1 MQIML
6 FRNIRIM
13 VKNMQ
18 NVPQK
23 LGSLA
28 ERLEICRDQ
37 DNNPDS
43 AAYKRKLEELVDEE
57 DLIMEDYIP
66 MKQPRL
72 GGVQTLSPEAL

>member
-1 MQIML
+1 
-6 FRNIRIM
+6 M
-13 VKNMQ
+13 VKNMH

-43 AAYKRKLEELVDEE
+43 AAYKRKIEELVDEE
-57 DLIMEDYIP
+57 A
-66 MKQPRL
+66 
-72 GGVQTLSPEAL
+72 GGQGDHSSGLEEKKN

>member
-1 MQIML
+1 MQIMH

-13 VKNMQ
+13 VKNMH

-28 ERLEICRDQ
+28 ERLELCRDQ

-43 AAYKRKLEELVDEE
+43 AAYKRKIEELVDEE

-66 MKQPRL
+66 VKQPRL
-72 GGVQTLSPEAL
+72 AGVQVLSPGGG